1 MMLNCYLSAA
11 QSSRTSTYGLIT
23 ANVLMTMLG
32 EKDIFKKERLFK
44 IKITG
49 PAGILKIS

>member
-1 MMLNCYLSAA
+1 MMLNCSLSAA

-23 ANVLMTMLG
+23 ANVLMTMLA
-32 EKDIFKKERLFK
+32 EKDILNKERLFK
-44 IKITG
+44 IKIPG